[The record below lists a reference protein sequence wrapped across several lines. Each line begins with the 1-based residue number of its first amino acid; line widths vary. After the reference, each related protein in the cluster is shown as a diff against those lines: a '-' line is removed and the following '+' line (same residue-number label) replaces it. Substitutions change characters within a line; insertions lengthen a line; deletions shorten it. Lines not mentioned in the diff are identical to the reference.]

1 VAVPTDRQNQKHC
14 ALHDVWYSKL
24 EQCGECRRS
33 AGSAVER
40 GSPKADMSG
49 HRVNAGNA
57 RLRELSCWENS
68 NNSRAQDDGN
78 VAVKWSAEAVKWARV
93 AMELEQQI
101 VEVEHDQWLVDQKRK
116 LG

>member
-1 VAVPTDRQNQKHC
+1 MATCPDHPSVTYGP
-14 ALHDVWYSKL
+14 L
-24 EQCGECRRS
+24 EQCPECRKS
-33 AGSAVER
+33 ASGSVDG
-40 GSPKADMSG
+40 GSPKADTSTR
-49 HRVNAGNA
+49 RVHAGNA
-57 RLRELSCWENS
+57 RLREVACWENS

-101 VEVEHDQWLVDQKRK
+101 LEIEHDQWLVEQKRK